1 MKERQFTQKQRYKV
15 KRKRKKIIAICCEG
29 KNQTEKL
36 YFNNFKTRDI
46 IIKFSKGN
54 ETDPE
59 GMIDNLINFLN
70 SEGIDTND
78 GDKAFLILDGD
89 VDNSKQLQLN
99 NAIEKSKGNN
109 IEVILSVPCFEL
121 WYLLNFIYTSRP
133 YTSNQQLLKDLKKYL
148 PDYSK
153 NANVFTQIKDY
164 TDIAI
169 TNSKKLEQFHIGNG
183 QALNSINCNPY
194 TGVHKVVEY
203 IKNIT

>member
-15 KRKRKKIIAICCEG
+15 KRERKKIIAICCEG

-59 GMIDNLINFLN
+59 GMVNNLINFLT

-89 VDNSKQLQLN
+89 IDNSKQLQLN
-99 NAIEKSKGNN
+99 NAIEKAKANN

-121 WYLLNFIYTSRP
+121 WYLLHFIYTSRP
-133 YTSNQQLLKDLKKYL
+133 YASNQQLLKDLKKHL

-153 NANVFTQIKDY
+153 NANVFTQIKGY
-164 TDIAI
+164 TDVAIA
-169 TNSKKLEQFHIGNG
+169 NSKKLEQFHIDNG
-183 QALNSINCNPY
+183 QVLNNVSCNPY
-194 TGVHKVVEY
+194 TGVHKIVEY

>member
-15 KRKRKKIIAICCEG
+15 KRERKKIIAICCEG

-36 YFNNFKTRDI
+36 YFNNFKTRNI

-59 GMIDNLINFLN
+59 GMVNNLINFLT

-89 VDNSKQLQLN
+89 VDTSKQLQLN
-99 NAIEKSKGNN
+99 NAIEKAKANN

-121 WYLLNFIYTSRP
+121 WYLLHFIYTSRP
-133 YTSNQQLLKDLKKYL
+133 YASNQQLLKDLKKYL

-169 TNSKKLEQFHIGNG
+169 ANSKKLEKFQIDNG

-194 TGVHKVVEY
+194 TGVHEVVEY